1 MKPNHFWRAMFLW
14 HLLIWPAAAATYY
27 VDINSPNPSPPY
39 ASLAT
44 AATSI
49 QDAVDAATN
58 GDLILV
64 NDGDYNSGWRATPQT
79 SGFPSTV
86 YYTTNRVVITNLVTV
101 QSLNGPSAAII
112 DGGGTNRC
120 VDLGA
125 GAVLSGFTLTNG
137 KLGTLATNVS
147 AQSITII
154 TADGGGVSSPNI
166 NGRQTAGG
174 TLSNCVLTANMASG
188 YGGGAYWVTLVNCLL
203 IGNQAT
209 NGGGAAYSTLINCQV
224 ISNSVPASG
233 TTFTQGTGQGGGLFG
248 CSAIN
253 CVLAGNSAFAGGGSF
268 NGGRILNCTVCGNSA
283 VFYGGLFDG
292 SFTPEPVTNS
302 IVYFNTA
309 TTNANYYTN
318 VAFGYCC
325 TFPQPAGGLEN
336 ITNDPGFADA
346 SAGDYHLNPSSPMIN
361 SGLNAAIT
369 NATDLD
375 GNPRIAGGTVDIGA
389 YEFPNPT
396 SVLSYAWAQQY
407 GLPTDGSADYVDSD
421 GTGMNN
427 WQKFVAG
434 LNPTNAASVLKLFGL
449 GYATI
454 YPDQFE
460 IYVSW
465 PSVINRTYALERS
478 TNLLN
483 PSGFTCIASNL
494 PGTSGTAGYFDNT
507 ATKGGSYFYRIR
519 VQ

>member
-1 MKPNHFWRAMFLW
+1 MKPNHFWRALFLW

-27 VDINSPNPSPPY
+27 VDVNSTNPSPPY
-39 ASLAT
+39 ASLAA

-49 QDAVDAATN
+49 QAAVDAATN
-58 GDLILV
+58 GDLVLV
-64 NDGDYNSGWRATPQT
+64 NDGDYNSGWRLTPNAA
-79 SGFPSTV
+79 SAGF
-86 YYTTNRVVITNLVTV
+86 YFDTNRVVITNRITV
-101 QSLNGPSAAII
+101 QSLNGPSAASI

-120 VDLGA
+120 VGLGA
-125 GAVLSGFTLTNG
+125 GAVLSGFTLIHGSAGWVDTNR
-137 KLGTLATNVS
+137 VQIS
-147 AQSITII
+147 QSEPV
-154 TADGGGVSSPNI
+154 ADGGGILGLAVRGIP
-166 NGRQTAGG
+166 GTGG
-174 TLSNCVLTANMASG
+174 IVSNCVFIANAANEN
-188 YGGGAYWVTLVNCLL
+188 GGGAANVTLINCLL
-203 IGNQAT
+203 TGNQAT
-209 NGGGAAYSTLINCQV
+209 NGGGAAGCTLINCMV
-224 ISNSVPASG
+224 TSNSVPASG
-233 TTFTQGTGQGGGLFG
+233 SLYTQGKGQGGGLWE
-248 CSAIN
+248 CSAAN
-253 CVLAGNSAFAGGGSF
+253 CTISGNSAYAGGGSY
-268 NGGRILNCTVCGNSA
+268 GALKVVNCTICGNSA
-283 VFYGGLFDG
+283 VLVGGLYGD
-292 SFTPEPVTNS
+292 SESVSNC

-309 TTNANYYTN
+309 ATNANYYTN
-318 VAFGYCC
+318 VSFSHCC
-325 TFPQPAGGLEN
+325 TFPQPGGVDNL
-336 ITNDPGFADA
+336 TNDPDFADT
-346 SAGDYHLNPSSPMIN
+346 SAGDYHLNPNSPMIN
-361 SGLNAAIT
+361 SGLNTAIT